1 MGYARLMEAL
11 QVLVDRVRE
20 SGVFKRNR
28 TPLEVKVLAAMLCFA
43 GLSYRRAAGLLGCLS
58 YMAVQRAFIALK
70 DAFPRGGVGGA

>member
-1 MGYARLMEAL
+1 MEAL

-43 GLSYRRAAGLLGCLS
+43 GLSYRRAAGS
-58 YMAVQRAFIALK
+58 S
-70 DAFPRGGVGGA
+70 DAYRIWPFRGPS